1 MNNSLKQK
9 VTATVVALLLPA
21 LPAMAQGGVAESTEE
36 LLYGLLVAFGILF
49 LVIIVIMNNVIK
61 GLAGNH
67 KLWKS
72 RNEGD
77 GTKAGVIVL
86 LTMWSGSAMAVSPDA
101 SVIGVLGQFS
111 STFWMLVMIDL
122 FLALVIIAQLRIFNK
137 LIEALREKDAPKT
150 EPEVEVVARPQE
162 SVVMK
167 KIMKMLTKSVPVE
180 KEEEVLTDH
189 EYDGIRELD
198 NVLPPWW
205 VAMFYASILFAFV
218 YIIHY
223 HVLETGDLQLA
234 EYKESVLKGEEQ
246 VAAFRALAGEQVD
259 EINVTLVTDASRLRN
274 GEKIYFQHCVT
285 CHGNQAEGGVGPNFT
300 DAYWIHGGSIN
311 DLFTTVKYG
320 VPSKGMIS
328 WRQQLSPKD
337 MQDVSSFIL
346 TFQGTDPPN
355 QKEPQGELY
364 IPDEKSE
371 SEPETNEDDDSGGED
386 EPNESDEGEDTN
398 DEESINE

>member
-9 VTATVVALLLPA
+9 GVFTGAALLFPV
-21 LPAMAQGGVAESTEE
+21 LPAMAQSGLTESTEE
-36 LLYGLLVAFGILF
+36 LLYGLLIAFGILF

-61 GLAGNH
+61 GLAGNR
-67 KLWKS
+67 KLWKTK
-72 RNEGD
+72 NGGD
-77 GTKAGVIVL
+77 ATKFGAIAL

-111 STFWMLVMIDL
+111 STFWMLVLVDL
-122 FLALVIIAQLRIFNK
+122 FLIVVIIAQLRIFNK
-137 LIEALREKDAPKT
+137 LIEALREKDAPKA
-150 EPEVEVVARPQE
+150 ESEVEVVARPQE

-205 VAMFYASILFAFV
+205 VAMFYATILFGFV
-218 YIIHY
+218 YLVHY
-223 HVLETGDLQLA
+223 HVLGTGDLQIA
-234 EYKESVLKGEEQ
+234 EYEQDVKEGREQ
-246 VAAFRALAGEQVD
+246 VAAYMALAGEQVD
-259 EINVTLVTDASRLRN
+259 ENNVTEVTDASRLSN

-285 CHGNQAEGGVGPNFT
+285 CHGQQGEGGVGPNFT
-300 DAYWIHGGSIN
+300 DAYWIHGGSIS

-364 IPDEKSE
+364 VPDEKKELSSDE
-371 SEPETNEDDDSGGED
+371 EDDSGGEE
-386 EPNESDEGEDTN
+386 EPEETDDGEDAGN
-398 DEESINE
+398 EESTNE

>member
-1 MNNSLKQK
+1 MNNSLKPK
-9 VTATVVALLLPA
+9 RIAIALAMLLPA
-21 LPAMAQGGVAESTEE
+21 FPAMAQSGIAESTED
-36 LLYGLLVAFGILF
+36 LLYGLLITFGILF
-49 LVIIVIMNNVIK
+49 LVIIVIMNKVIK
-61 GLAGNH
+61 GLAGNR
-67 KLWKS
+67 KLWKP
-72 RNEGD
+72 RNGD
-77 GTKAGVIVL
+77 GATKVGVIAL

-101 SVIGVLGQFS
+101 SFIGVLEQFS
-111 STFWMLVMIDL
+111 STFWMLVMVDL

-137 LIEALREKDAPKT
+137 LIEALREKDAPKE

-205 VAMFYASILFAFV
+205 VAMFYATILFSFV
-218 YIIHY
+218 YLIHY
-223 HVLETGDLQLA
+223 HVLGTGDLQIA
-234 EYKESVLKGEEQ
+234 EYEKEVKEGQEE
-246 VAAFRALAGEQVD
+246 VAAYLALAGEQVD
-259 EINVTLVTDASRLRN
+259 ENNVTLVTDASRLSN

-285 CHGNQAEGGVGPNFT
+285 CHGQQGEGGVGPNFT

-355 QKEPQGELY
+355 QKEPEGELY
-364 IPDEKSE
+364 VPDEKSE
-371 SEPETNEDDDSGGED
+371 PEADDDSGGEED
-386 EPNESDEGEDTN
+386 PNESDGVDDAN
-398 DEESINE
+398 DEETANE